1 MSRKAQARNDRQ
13 SIMDRKDMKRDNL
26 AGTMVGNWDPGG
38 LVLQVPIST
47 RNRGGALNPRGL
59 MHAHSSPEFQ
69 RRVDTLLTQWRLPK
83 EAVEDLICHHTP
95 VNYDKGSVIFLQGS
109 PSDVFF
115 CVFKGLVRVYAP
127 LPDGERTLFM
137 LAGPGDFIGT
147 VNSVDPKGRFVQA
160 FEASAVTR
168 CSAGLLTR
176 GHLTKI
182 LQTLN
187 PSVLIQLI
195 EDLNTNW
202 CRTVHWYTNFLGLS
216 LRSRFEL
223 VLRDLGARFG
233 IADRC
238 GTLLALELGHE
249 DYAEMIGCSRP
260 MVSRLIAEMTEQ
272 GLIEQRQRHSIVL
285 RKGSGLETP
294 PTAAMSINGNGT
306 ARTDGENLRVLK
318 STQAA

>member
-1 MSRKAQARNDRQ
+1 
-13 SIMDRKDMKRDNL
+13 MKRNSLDL
-26 AGTMVGNWDPGG
+26 DGTIVGNWDPGG
-38 LVLQVPIST
+38 LTHGAPEDFQKRLGSRGAIQ
-47 RNRGGALNPRGL
+47 NRRGL
-59 MHAHSSPEFQ
+59 MHSQSSPEFQ
-69 RRVDTLLTQWRLPK
+69 RRVETLLTQWRLPK
-83 EAVEDLICHHTP
+83 ETVDELTSHHIP
-95 VNYDKGSVIFLQGS
+95 VNYEKGSVIFLQGS
-109 PSDVFF
+109 PSDIFF

-127 LPDGERTLFM
+127 QPDGERTLFM

-147 VNSVDPKGRFVQA
+147 VNSVDSKGRLVQA
-160 FEASAVTR
+160 FEANAITR

-182 LQTLN
+182 LQTLS
-187 PSVLIQLI
+187 PPLLIQML

-202 CRTVHWYTNFLGLS
+202 CKTVQWYTNFLGLS
-216 LRSRFEL
+216 LRQRFEL

-260 MVSRLIAEMTEQ
+260 MVSRLIAEMTGQ

-285 RKGSGLETP
+285 CKGSGLETP
-294 PTAAMSINGNGT
+294 PIAAASMNGNGLS
-306 ARTDGENLRVLK
+306 RTEKENLRMLK

>member
-1 MSRKAQARNDRQ
+1 
-13 SIMDRKDMKRDNL
+13 MKRDNL
-26 AGTMVGNWDPGG
+26 FGTVMGDWDPGG
-38 LVLQVPIST
+38 LKPGIRKFHEQL
-47 RNRGGALNPRGL
+47 RGVRNPRGL

-127 LPDGERTLFM
+127 LPDGDRTLFM

-160 FEASAVTR
+160 FEASAITR

-176 GHLTKI
+176 GHLSKI

-187 PSVLIQLI
+187 PAVLIQLI

-223 VLRDLGARFG
+223 VLRDLGVRFG

-294 PTAAMSINGNGT
+294 PVAALSVTANGLS
-306 ARTDGENLRVLK
+306 RTDGDGLRVLK
-318 STQAA
+318 NTQAA